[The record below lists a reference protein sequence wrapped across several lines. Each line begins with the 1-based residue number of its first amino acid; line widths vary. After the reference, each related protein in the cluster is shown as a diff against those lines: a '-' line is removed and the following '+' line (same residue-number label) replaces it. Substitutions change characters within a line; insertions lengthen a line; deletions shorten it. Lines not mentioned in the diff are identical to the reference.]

1 MDSWDREEMVMQN
14 FHKLDGLQT
23 VAIIQPKDLQDY
35 EKGLKVLKKTNN
47 RKIRETLV
55 PVSCHPSLDLHN
67 YVNWV
72 AYGIL

>member
-1 MDSWDREEMVMQN
+1 MEN

-23 VAIIQPKDLQDY
+23 IAIIKPENQQDY
-35 EKGLKVLKKTNN
+35 EQGLRSLKKNNN

-55 PVSCHPSLDLHN
+55 PESCHPSLDLHN

-72 AYGIL
+72 AYGIVH